1 MKLHKHLEVDGLKD
15 LIRRVQLQEQHDE
28 DPMVR
33 HLVFQLLYN
42 FSPNTDYFVQM
53 SQERFI
59 LRN

>member
-1 MKLHKHLEVDGLKD
+1 MKLHKYLEIDGLKD

-42 FSPNTDYFVQM
+42 FSPDYSVHK

-59 LRN
+59 IRN